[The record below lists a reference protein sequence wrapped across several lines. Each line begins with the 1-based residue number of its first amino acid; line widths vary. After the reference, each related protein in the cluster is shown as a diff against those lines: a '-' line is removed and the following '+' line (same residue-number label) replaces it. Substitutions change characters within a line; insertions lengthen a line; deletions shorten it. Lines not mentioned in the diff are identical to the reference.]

1 MNINITGDG
10 LELTTALQEHVKDRL
25 NKIERHRD
33 QITQVD
39 VVLSVES
46 KRQKAEITM
55 MVPHSPD
62 INAEATTDDLYISI
76 DEAVDKLGRQYLK
89 MKDKA
94 MTLQRQRQEREK
106 DERDD
111 NEDET
116 V

>member
-10 LELTTALQEHVKDRL
+10 LELTPALQEHVKERL

-39 VVLSVES
+39 VVLSVTN

-55 MVPHSPD
+55 VVPHSPD
-62 INAEATTDDLYISI
+62 INAESTTDDLYISI
-76 DEAVDKLGRQYLK
+76 DEAVDKLSKQYLK

-94 MTLQRQRQEREK
+94 MTLQRQRQEHDQE
-106 DERDD
+106 ES
-111 NEDET
+111 EE
-116 V
+116 VAE

>member
-10 LELTTALQEHVKDRL
+10 LELTPALQEHVKERL

-39 VVLSVES
+39 VVLSVQN

-55 MVPHSPD
+55 MVPHSAD
-62 INAEATTDDLYISI
+62 INAESTTDDLYVSI
-76 DEAVDKLGRQYLK
+76 DEAVDKLSKQYLK

-106 DERDD
+106 EER
-111 NEDET
+111 EDVAE
-116 V
+116 

>member
-10 LELTTALQEHVKDRL
+10 LELTPTLQEHVKERL

-33 QITQVD
+33 QIIQVD

-55 MVPHSPD
+55 VIPHSPD
-62 INAEATTDDLYISI
+62 INAESTTDDLYISI
-76 DEAVDKLGRQYLK
+76 DEAVDKLGKQYLK

-94 MTLQRQRQEREK
+94 LTLQRQRQEHVKE
-106 DERDD
+106 EV
-111 NEDET
+111 EEIAE
-116 V
+116 

>member
-10 LELTTALQEHVKDRL
+10 LELTPALHEHVKERL

-39 VVLSVES
+39 VVLSVTN

-55 MVPHSPD
+55 IVPHSPD
-62 INAEATTDDLYISI
+62 INAESTTDDLYISI
-76 DEAVDKLGRQYLK
+76 DEAVDKLSKQYLK

-94 MTLQRQRQEREK
+94 MTLQRQRQEHEK
-106 DERDD
+106 E
-111 NEDET
+111 ESEE
-116 V
+116 VAE

>member
-10 LELTTALQEHVKDRL
+10 LELTPALQEHVKERL

-39 VVLSVES
+39 VVLSVTN

-55 MVPHSPD
+55 VVPHSSD
-62 INAEATTDDLYISI
+62 INAESTTDDLYVSI
-76 DEAVDKLGRQYLK
+76 DEAVDKLSKQYLK

-94 MTLQRQRQEREK
+94 MTLQRQRQEH
-106 DERDD
+106 D
-111 NEDET
+111 NEALEET
-116 V
+116 AE

>member
-10 LELTTALQEHVKDRL
+10 LELTPALQEHVKERL

-39 VVLSVES
+39 VVLSVTN

-55 MVPHSPD
+55 IVPHSPD
-62 INAEATTDDLYISI
+62 INAESTTDDLYISI
-76 DEAVDKLGRQYLK
+76 DEAVDKLSKQYLK

-94 MTLQRQRQEREK
+94 MTLQRQRQEHEK
-106 DERDD
+106 E
-111 NEDET
+111 ELEE
-116 V
+116 VAE